1 MAVPTTLSVKIV
13 RGLVKICKNTFRH
26 HRNHCM
32 HCDGRKGPCS
42 CTFGCAPGQRDLCMH
57 YHEHVSCRSCDLKGM
72 PGDRFKCRHCYDYNL
87 CSGCYIGGAHD
98 SNHAF
103 MKMERAGVPPTFVP
117 PRSGA
122 PTAQNII
129 MESANPTTPAF
140 DPNPSA
146 PQPIPAKQSAF
157 GSNTPQKSNGKV
169 SSNIG
174 VSPGF
179 NDASSWCNNLHTH
192 SKCLPS

>member
-1 MAVPTTLSVKIV
+1 
-13 RGLVKICKNTFRH
+13 
-26 HRNHCM
+26 M

-42 CTFGCAPGQRDLCMH
+42 CTFGCTPGQRDLCMH

-103 MKMERAGVPPTFVP
+103 MKIERAGVPPTFVP

-122 PTAQNII
+122 PTSQDII
-129 MESANPTTPAF
+129 ESARMPTPAA
-140 DPNPSA
+140 DSNPAST
-146 PQPIPAKQSAF
+146 QPISGQQLALIP
-157 GSNTPQKSNGKV
+157 NTSQALIREV
-169 SSNIG
+169 SSTLG

-179 NDASSWCNNLHTH
+179 NHASPWCNKLRTH
-192 SKCLPS
+192 SNCLPSYMRLQLSRLKG